1 MDYYT
6 YCKKFIRTRRKSLG
20 EELPPQPKVAAIA
33 STNELIAD
41 EEKEQE
47 QPVVSQVDTLTNSV
61 TNVGSP
67 GSDADLGDRR
77 VVMFGK
83 VPPGGIKA
91 TVRDRDP
98 VIPVSRGK
106 QKRSSTAAAARKPPV
121 TALKKKKNKKKQ
133 NTSKKAAL
141 ARLTRRYPALTKL

>member
-1 MDYYT
+1 M
-6 YCKKFIRTRRKSLG
+6 SLG
-20 EELPPQPKVAAIA
+20 EELQPQPKVAAIA
-33 STNELIAD
+33 STSELIAD

-98 VIPVSRGK
+98 VIPASRGK

-121 TALKKKKNKKKQ
+121 TALKKKKKNKKQ
-133 NTSKKAAL
+133 NTSNKATL